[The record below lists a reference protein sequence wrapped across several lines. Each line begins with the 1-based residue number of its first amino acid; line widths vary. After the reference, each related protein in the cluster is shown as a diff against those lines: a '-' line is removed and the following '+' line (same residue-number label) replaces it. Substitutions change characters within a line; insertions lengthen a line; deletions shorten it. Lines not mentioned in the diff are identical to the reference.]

1 MPVLTRIL
9 APLAGA
15 AQHVRDSL
23 HARCGFCPIT
33 VSHLPFPPEFLAV
46 LAAVCWALSAL
57 FSAPV
62 SRKMGAFAFTRWRMV
77 FASAVL
83 GGWATLAGTWGTLNP
98 PLIGVLVLSG
108 FIGIFIGD
116 TVLFACMIRL
126 GPRRSGILFATH
138 SMMSAV
144 LAALFLGERMSGLA
158 MLGCTLLVA
167 GVMTAIAFGK
177 RAGSES
183 IWEATRGRLAVGV
196 GLGLVAALGQALG
209 TLIVKPVMGPEV
221 DPIAAS
227 AIRMMAG
234 FGFHAA
240 LLVVGWKPARLAAA
254 MTVRDWGLVSG
265 SAFLSMVLGMTLILA
280 ALQYGSAGL
289 VAMLSSISPILLL
302 PLLWWKTRVPPTLG
316 ACAGAVLTVVGVVL
330 ILARTL

>member
-1 MPVLTRIL
+1 M
-9 APLAGA
+9 
-15 AQHVRDSL
+15 
-23 HARCGFCPIT
+23 
-33 VSHLPFPPEFLAV
+33 
-46 LAAVCWALSAL
+46 LAAACWALAAL

-77 FASAVL
+77 FATVML
-83 GGWATLAGTWGTLNP
+83 GGAATVMGTWGTLNP
-98 PLIGVLVLSG
+98 ALIGVLVLSG

-116 TVLFACMIRL
+116 TVLFACMNRL

-158 MLGCTLLVA
+158 MVGCALLVG

-183 IWEATRGRLAVGV
+183 EWEATRGRLAVGV

-209 TLIVKPVMGPEV
+209 TLVVKPVMGPDV
-221 DPIAAS
+221 DPVAAS
-227 AIRMMAG
+227 AIRMAAG
-234 FGFHAA
+234 FGFHAV
-240 LLVVGWKPARLAAA
+240 LLVVGWKPARLDAV
-254 MTVRDWGLVSG
+254 MEKRDWLLLAA
-265 SAFLSMVLGMTLILA
+265 SAFMSMALGMTLILA
-280 ALQYGSAGL
+280 ALKYGSAGL
-289 VAMLSSISPILLL
+289 VGMLSSISPILLL

-316 ACAGAVLTVVGVVL
+316 ACLGAVLTVVGVVL
-330 ILARTL
+330 ILARAL

>member
-1 MPVLTRIL
+1 MPSIL
-9 APLAGA
+9 APTPVA
-15 AQHVRDSL
+15 AQHLRDSL
-23 HARCGFCPIT
+23 CAGGGFCLSI

-46 LAAVCWALSAL
+46 LAAACWALAAL

-77 FASAVL
+77 FATVML
-83 GGWATLAGTWGTLNP
+83 GGAATVMGTWGTLNP
-98 PLIGVLVLSG
+98 ALIGVLVLSG

-116 TVLFACMIRL
+116 TVLFACMNRL

-158 MLGCTLLVA
+158 MVGCALLVG

-183 IWEATRGRLAVGV
+183 EWEATRGRLAVGV

-209 TLIVKPVMGPEV
+209 TLVVKPVMGPDV
-221 DPIAAS
+221 DPVAAS
-227 AIRMMAG
+227 AIRMAAG
-234 FGFHAA
+234 FGFHAV
-240 LLVVGWKPARLAAA
+240 LLVVGWKPARLDAV
-254 MTVRDWGLVSG
+254 MEKRDWLLLAA
-265 SAFLSMVLGMTLILA
+265 SAFMSMALGMTLILA
-280 ALQYGSAGL
+280 ALKYGSAGL
-289 VAMLSSISPILLL
+289 VGMLSSISPILLL

-316 ACAGAVLTVVGVVL
+316 ACLGAVLTVVGVVL
-330 ILARTL
+330 ILARAL